1 MADRLAE
8 PVDIRSASA
17 GVALVTLNLP
27 QLRNAMTTELTAAW
41 TTAMDQIAA
50 DRSLRA
56 VVVTGAGSSFCSG
69 ADLSWLDQ
77 GSLSDNTPDRLR
89 DTMLPFYRAWL
100 APRQV
105 PVPVVAAVNGP
116 AVGIGLS
123 LALACDLILAAE
135 SAFFGLAFVNIGLMP
150 DGGSTLFVPATV
162 GKARAYQM
170 AMLGERIEAPR
181 ALDWGL
187 INAVHPDDRLMDEA
201 NTLVAQLAGG
211 PTRSYASTKKALNK
225 MLYPDMSGQLDLE
238 AELQHALARSKDFM
252 EGVGAFIEK
261 REAQFTGT

>member
-1 MADRLAE
+1 MSYATIQWEQSGAIGR
-8 PVDIRSASA
+8 I
-17 GVALVTLNLP
+17 TLNRPETL
-27 QLRNAMTTELTAAW
+27 NAW
-41 TTAMDQIAA
+41 TAEFGAELKEAVNGDAA
-50 DRSLRA
+50 DPSVRA
-56 VVVTGAGSSFCSG
+56 VLITGAGRGFSSG
-69 ADLSWLDQ
+69 ADLKAGFEPHPGDGMPNVSQTLHEVYHPIIV
-77 GSLSDNTPDRLR
+77 GIRELEK
-89 DTMLPFYRAWL
+89 
-100 APRQV
+100 
-105 PVPVVAAVNGP
+105 PVVAAVNGP

-162 GKARAYQM
+162 GKARAFQM
-170 AMLGERIEAPR
+170 AMLGEQIEPQR

-201 NTLVAQLAGG
+201 NALVERLAAG
-211 PTRSYASTKKALNK
+211 PTRSYAGTKKALNR

-261 REAQFTGT
+261 RTPEFTGG